1 MVRFLA
7 CTESLLDH
15 NRYGASRRIEAV
27 PGTLETIMS
36 KNNLRSFAIRRA
48 ITSAII
54 AGLVNLIIVYFSL
67 RGIDDVPL
75 FASVAEIWN
84 HSLIGALIPRSLVLS
99 FIITITT
106 VFATVKEAST
116 KSENISNKL
125 EKTSWI
131 KIALRKAVMRALIAF
146 VLVLLLAFTLR
157 ILFPTYA
164 TLSVSVV
171 IPIVGIF
178 AGLVA
183 FSMTHSA
190 VYSTGKM
197 LE

>member
-1 MVRFLA
+1 M
-7 CTESLLDH
+7 TKGE
-15 NRYGASRRIEAV
+15 RY
-27 PGTLETIMS
+27 
-36 KNNLRSFAIRRA
+36 
-48 ITSAII
+48 
-54 AGLVNLIIVYFSL
+54 
-67 RGIDDVPL
+67 
-75 FASVAEIWN
+75 
-84 HSLIGALIPRSLVLS
+84 S

-106 VFATVKEAST
+106 VIATVKEASR

-125 EKTSWI
+125 EKTSLI
-131 KIALRKAVMRALIAF
+131 KIALRKAVIRALIAF
-146 VLVLLLAFTLR
+146 VLVLLLALTLR

-183 FSMTHSA
+183 FSMTHAA

>member
-1 MVRFLA
+1 
-7 CTESLLDH
+7 
-15 NRYGASRRIEAV
+15 
-27 PGTLETIMS
+27 MS

-54 AGLVNLIIVYFSL
+54 AGLVNMIIVYFAL
-67 RGIDDVPL
+67 KGKGDVPL

-131 KIALRKAVMRALIAF
+131 KIALRKAVIRALIAF
-146 VLVLLLAFTLR
+146 VLVLLLAFALR

-183 FSMTHSA
+183 FSMTHAA